1 MGPKSGKRPRRSLH
15 LVVSPVMYSRGSRAD
30 KTVSGLVSDE
40 LMLEIIQ
47 TELDKLHGKV
57 PLLSLPLRFYRLTP
71 LAELDP

>member
-15 LVVSPVMYSRGSRAD
+15 LVVSPVMQCRGSRAD

-57 PLLSLPLRFYRLTP
+57 PLLSLPLRSFRLTP
-71 LAELDP
+71 LTELDP